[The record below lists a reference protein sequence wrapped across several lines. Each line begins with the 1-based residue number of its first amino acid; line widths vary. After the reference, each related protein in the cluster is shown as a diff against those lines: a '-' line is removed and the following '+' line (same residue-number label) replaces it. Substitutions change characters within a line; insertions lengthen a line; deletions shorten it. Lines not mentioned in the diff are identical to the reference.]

1 MHLHDLGKTH
11 GIEKVRNDQK
21 AFFENQLKI
30 YNSIHHEVYTFIWR
44 KCNVG
49 NKPSIAF
56 FYNIFL
62 KYELW

>member
-30 YNSIHHEVYTFIWR
+30 YNSIHHEVYAFI
-44 KCNVG
+44 
-49 NKPSIAF
+49 
-56 FYNIFL
+56 
-62 KYELW
+62 